1 MSMRELLAD
10 DRAIEGLP
18 VRLVIAFIVGVTT
31 LSLMLNMVSGLGG
44 FAVSELDAQPDPEVI
59 NTVEGD
65 VNITVVDA
73 NGDPVAGATVIV
85 RSDTATIS
93 GIETA
98 TSGDD
103 GVATVRLDPKL
114 GPNQQDGT
122 LEVDIKPP
130 AEGQFSDKREN
141 AKILVLEETN

>member
-1 MSMRELLAD
+1 MSVRELLAD

-44 FAVSELDAQPDPEVI
+44 FAVSELDAKPSPDVMS
-59 NTVEGD
+59 TVERN
-65 VNITVVDA
+65 VNVTVVDP

-85 RSDTATIS
+85 RSDTATLDEIATA
-93 GIETA
+93 ET
-98 TSGDD
+98 GDD

-122 LEVDIKPP
+122 LEIDVKPP

-141 AKILVLEETN
+141 AEILVLER